1 MKELNRRAFLACSL
15 MGSQALLVAC
25 GGGGTEASAAP
36 AATIAG
42 SLSVSEPAPVPAPA
56 AAPAPVPV
64 PAPAPAPAPTPAATP
79 TTLWQVPQTVAFT
92 ITGAA
97 AFDLR
102 STLPSGVAAGGRF
115 EVDPVGMALPQGV
128 QLAPEGLL
136 ILMANAPPAA
146 VNGVIFAYNEP

>member
-15 MGSQALLVAC
+15 IGSQALLVAC
-25 GGGGTEASAAP
+25 GGGGAEASAAP

-42 SLSVSEPAPVPAPA
+42 SLSVSEPAPVPAAA

-64 PAPAPAPAPTPAATP
+64 PAPAPTPAATP